1 MQESVAAVEPRK
13 EIHKADNTHYTIPIS
28 GTSKTLD
35 NIFAFFC
42 VFLISAKVDFV
53 DRMLDIIAAS
63 NARRSCRSSP
73 KFEIDNTSEGKMTL

>member
-1 MQESVAAVEPRK
+1 VQEPVAAVEPRK

-35 NIFAFFC
+35 NIFAFFY

-73 KFEIDNTSEGKMTL
+73 NLKLIILQKGK